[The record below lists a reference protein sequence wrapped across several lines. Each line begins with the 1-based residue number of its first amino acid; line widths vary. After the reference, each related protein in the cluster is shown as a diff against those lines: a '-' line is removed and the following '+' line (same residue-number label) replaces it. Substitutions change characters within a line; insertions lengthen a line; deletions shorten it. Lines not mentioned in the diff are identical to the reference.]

1 MNLSKDPAAI
11 LAAWE
16 EALRPPVFTGLGAAQ
31 AVKTFDF
38 PEFRGVL
45 YLQPTE
51 PGVVQQV
58 LLMYPRQEAAGPRPG
73 VVVPF
78 YYPDYS
84 CGYDLRTGGEAGP
97 FGKKLIAPYARE
109 LVERGYV
116 VAATQAYAF
125 NYIPEPPGCVDRL
138 DFKYWQGAAAELRR
152 RHPEW
157 NGVGKLVY
165 DTRLALD
172 LLAADPAVD
181 ASRLGIYGLSLGGK
195 MAFMTA
201 CLDRRIRAAVGI
213 DFGLLWHQTN
223 WTDPWYWTEAEVAGF
238 KRAGMDLEL
247 LLAARDGLDFYLVAG
262 LYDTDESMAA
272 LERVRG
278 LDREWGHCRR
288 VEGENHGSGHIPPP
302 DAVEKAYR
310 FLDQTLK

>member
-1 MNLSKDPAAI
+1 MNLSNDPAAMF
-11 LAAWE
+11 AAWE
-16 EALRPPVFTGLGAAQ
+16 KALCPPIFAGLEPAR
-31 AVKTFDF
+31 AVKTFEF

-45 YLQPTE
+45 YRQPTE
-51 PGVVQQV
+51 PGVAQQV
-58 LLMYPRQEAAGPRPG
+58 LLMYPRQAAVGPLPG

-84 CGYDLRTGGEAGP
+84 CGYDLRTGGDAGL
-97 FGKKLIAPYARE
+97 FGSKVIAPYARE

-152 RHPEW
+152 RHPGW
-157 NGVGKLVY
+157 SGVGKLVY

-181 ASRLGIYGLSLGGK
+181 GERLGIYGLSLGGK

-201 CLDRRIRAAVGI
+201 CLDRRIGAAVGI

-223 WTDPWYWTEAEVAGF
+223 WTDPWYWTEEEVAGF
-238 KRAGMDLEL
+238 RGAGMDLEL

-272 LERVRG
+272 LERVRR
-278 LDREWGHCRR
+278 LDWQRGYVRR
-288 VEGENHGSGHIPPP
+288 VEGENHGMGHIPPP
-302 DAVEKAYR
+302 DVVERAYR
-310 FLDQTLK
+310 FLDQALK